1 MSPVTSQSSGSQ
13 PSSSQQ
19 EIDERILLDWGARI
33 GVAARREYVKPAQL
47 ENLIASLD
55 SVSGREAL
63 LATAAF
69 ALRQVKR
76 GGIGQTTANLI
87 RQALLDLY
95 ERKGAD
101 KDHAR
106 KMLGF
111 AKWVFEADIQYRDR
125 PENLTLHQLLKQL
138 GQQKTG

>member
-1 MSPVTSQSSGSQ
+1 MTSQSSGSQ

-47 ENLIASLD
+47 ETLIASLD